1 MPRHDLRPMSEA
13 RRGSDP
19 RVVVVGGGVIGLSCA
34 YYLARAGADV
44 VVLERHHVGAG
55 ASSGNAGTVSAGHP
69 PLNRPGRVGAALR
82 QMADPTSPLY
92 VKPRW
97 DPALW
102 RWLLGFARH
111 CTASHVEHAMG
122 IMAPLGKEAL
132 SLFET
137 LIDEERL
144 ECGYR
149 PDGYFDV
156 CRTEKGLAAAR
167 DEADIIRRY
176 GYHPEVVDGDEL
188 RRREPHFSRDLL
200 GGVYYPEAATL
211 EPARFLE
218 GLAAAVGR
226 RGAQIREGVRVV
238 SVQTTGGR
246 VRGVKAVT
254 GNRGVTGAGGSRAG
268 GSGADGR
275 GPRSGDGAEELI
287 PADAVVLATGPFSK
301 ELARQVGARLPVQ
314 PGKGYHRDV
323 QIGPNGAPPLRVAC
337 VLHESSVFCTP
348 MDTVVRLAGTME
360 FSGMNHV
367 MRPARLRQL
376 TLAARRAFPDLGTAR
391 PVSEWVGLRPM
402 SMDGL
407 PIVGPLGG
415 VEGLT
420 VATGHGMLG
429 LTLGPVTGQIIAK
442 LVMEGGDQRASG
454 LSPARFD

>member
-1 MPRHDLRPMSEA
+1 MS
-13 RRGSDP
+13 GP

-34 YYLARAGADV
+34 YYLARGGADV
-44 VVLERHHVGAG
+44 LVLERDRIGAG

-111 CTASHVEHAMG
+111 CTASHVEHAMRV
-122 IMAPLGKEAL
+122 MAPLGRDAL

-137 LIDEERL
+137 LVAEERI

-149 PDGYFDV
+149 RDGYFDV
-156 CRTEKGLAAAR
+156 CRTEKGLTAAR
-167 DEADIIRRY
+167 TEAEIIQRY
-176 GYHPEVVDGDEL
+176 GYHPELVDGDEL
-188 RRREPHFSRDLL
+188 RRREPHFAPDLL
-200 GGVYYPEAATL
+200 GGVYYPEAAIL
-211 EPARFLE
+211 EPARFLA
-218 GLAAAVGR
+218 GLAEAARR
-226 RGAQIREGVRVV
+226 RGVEVREGVQVM
-238 SVQTTGGR
+238 SVETLGGQ
-246 VRGVKAVT
+246 VT
-254 GNRGVTGAGGSRAG
+254 GVTTAEGVV
-268 GSGADGR
+268 
-275 GPRSGDGAEELI
+275 

-301 ELARQVGARLPVQ
+301 ELARRVGVRLPVQ

-323 QIGPNGAPPLRVAC
+323 EVGPNGAPPLRVAC

-348 MDTVVRLAGTME
+348 MDTVVRFAGTME

-376 TLAARRAFPDLGTAR
+376 TSAARKAFPDLGTAR

-402 SMDGL
+402 SVDGL

-415 VEGLT
+415 VDGLT

-429 LTLGPVTGQIIAK
+429 LTLGPVTGEIIARV
-442 LVMEGGDQRASG
+442 VMEGDDPRAGG
-454 LSPARFD
+454 LSPQRFH

>member
-1 MPRHDLRPMSEA
+1 MS
-13 RRGSDP
+13 GP

-34 YYLARAGADV
+34 YFLARGGADV
-44 VVLERHHVGAG
+44 VVLERDHVGAG

-69 PLNRPGRVGAALR
+69 PLNGPGRVGAALR
-82 QMADPTSPLY
+82 QMVDPTSPLY

-111 CTASHVEHAMG
+111 CTASHVEYAMD
-122 IMAPLGKEAL
+122 IMAPLGKDAL

-137 LIDEERL
+137 LIEEERI

-149 PDGYFDV
+149 SDGYFDV
-156 CRTEKGLAAAR
+156 CRTEKGLEAAR
-167 DEADIIRRY
+167 KEAEIIQRY
-176 GYHPEVVDGDEL
+176 GYDPDVVDGDEL
-188 RRREPHFSRDLL
+188 RRREPHFAEDLL
-200 GGVYYPEAATL
+200 GGVYYPEAAIL
-211 EPARFLE
+211 DPARFLA
-218 GLAAAVGR
+218 GLEAAARR
-226 RGAQIREGVRVV
+226 RGADIREGTPV
-238 SVQTTGGR
+238 SSVEVTGGR
-246 VRGVKAVT
+246 VRGV
-254 GNRGVTGAGGSRAG
+254 RTGAGHV
-268 GSGADGR
+268 
-275 GPRSGDGAEELI
+275 E
-287 PADAVVLATGPFSK
+287 ADAVVLATGPFSK
-301 ELARQVGARLPVQ
+301 ELARRVGTRLPVQ

-337 VLHESSVFCTP
+337 VLHESAVFCTP
-348 MDTVVRLAGTME
+348 MDTVVRFAGTME

-376 TLAARRAFPDLGTAR
+376 TRAARRAFPDLGTAQ
-391 PVSEWVGLRPM
+391 PVSEWAGLRPM

-407 PIVGPLGG
+407 PIVGPLEG

-429 LTLGPVTGQIIAK
+429 LTLGPVTGEIVARV
-442 LVMEGGDQRASG
+442 LLEGGDPRADG